1 MRTLFATAGLG
12 FCRWRRAS
20 RPWVAVVSRARNVQL
35 SRLRSTAAGA
45 RCAAETGLSLIEV
58 LVASLIVAVIAVGTL
73 TGVIAAGKSTAD
85 TRAHAQ
91 ATELAGQDEERL
103 RGFTTTQLA
112 QLPATSTSRAENG
125 ACLEQVA
132 SVWHY
137 WSKGTTT
144 FCENP
149 PGLSGNAY
157 TGTIFTVTSSS
168 TYVTAETGGTK
179 ASLTCETTGG
189 TANYVQTTSKVTW
202 PSLGTREPVSQ
213 STVVTLPTSDTLL
226 VRVLNQK
233 GEAVEGATVTVSG
246 VSPEPQETTPSTGC
260 VVFGGITTTSVKV
273 AATKAGWVNK
283 NAESAPAAKAVTL
296 SKTATTEEKFYIAE
310 PGNIAVEFVEAGG
323 SHLPVS
329 GSTFF
334 AFQTG
339 IETPD
344 SFVGGSAAT
353 YSSTATLNASP
364 SVFPFPSTGGTPPGS
379 GPYTVFA
386 GDCEANNP
394 RTVTSA
400 ATEIDTKAQVEP
412 NQTTTP
418 EKTKVELPK
427 VTVNVYEGT
436 SGTTVLPS
444 AEHAMIIN
452 KGCEKASPVRTTT
465 GTASPPYKHE
475 VAISAGHL
483 VQDFQPYATELELCI
498 VQKKTSPTTKYYK
511 YEEKF
516 SNKVA
521 AGTTLPSIYME
532 ATGTG
537 HSSSTSALTCP

>member
-1 MRTLFATAGLG
+1 MRNLFATAGLG

-20 RPWVAVVSRARNVQL
+20 RPWVGVASRPIRVGLN
-35 SRLRSTAAGA
+35 RLHRPPLAA

-58 LVASLIVAVIAVGTL
+58 LIASLIVSVIAVGTL

-85 TRAHAQ
+85 TRSHAQ

-125 ACLEQVA
+125 ACVEQVA

-137 WSKGTTT
+137 WSKGTTA

-149 PGLSGNAY
+149 PGLSGAAY
-157 TGTIFTVTSSS
+157 AGTVFTVASSS
-168 TYVTAETGGTK
+168 SYVTAETGGTK
-179 ASLTCETTGG
+179 VGLTCETTGG
-189 TANYVQTTSKVTW
+189 AANYVQTTSSVTW
-202 PSLGTREPVSQ
+202 SALGTRAPVSQ
-213 STVVTLPTSDTLL
+213 SSTVTLPNSYTLL

-233 GEAVEGATVTVSG
+233 GEAVEGATVAVSG
-246 VSPEPQETTPSTGC
+246 VSPEIQETTPSSGC
-260 VVFGGITTTSVKV
+260 VVLGGITAASVKV

-283 NAESAPAAKAVTL
+283 NAETAPAAKAVTL

-310 PGNIAVEFVEAGG
+310 PGNVAVEFVEAGG
-323 SHLPVS
+323 THKSVS

-334 AFQTG
+334 AFQTA

-344 SFVGGSAAT
+344 SFVGGSAST
-353 YSSTATLNASP
+353 YSSTASLNASP
-364 SVFPFPSTGGTPPGS
+364 IVFPFPSTGGTPPGS

-394 RTVTSA
+394 RTVTGAS
-400 ATEIDTKAQVEP
+400 TEIDSKAQVEP
-412 NQTTTP
+412 N
-418 EKTKVELPK
+418 KTQEPPVKVELPK

-436 SGTTVLPS
+436 TPTTVLPS

-452 KGCEKASPVRTTT
+452 KGCEAASLVRTSS

-475 VAISAGHL
+475 VTISAGHL
-483 VQDFQPYATELELCI
+483 LESQSFQPYAIELELCI
-498 VQKKTSPTTKYYK
+498 VQKKGAKYYK
-511 YEEKF
+511 DKEKF

-521 AGTTLPSIYME
+521 GGTIVPSIYME
-532 ATGTG
+532 AIGMG
-537 HSSSTSALTCP
+537 HSNSTSPLTCP